1 MDRIID
7 RYVAPGWPSAAFGAF
22 AREVEVLAAT
32 LPSEVVIQAA
42 TRVDLYLRR

>member
-32 LPSEVVIQAA
+32 
-42 TRVDLYLRR
+42 RVDLYLRR